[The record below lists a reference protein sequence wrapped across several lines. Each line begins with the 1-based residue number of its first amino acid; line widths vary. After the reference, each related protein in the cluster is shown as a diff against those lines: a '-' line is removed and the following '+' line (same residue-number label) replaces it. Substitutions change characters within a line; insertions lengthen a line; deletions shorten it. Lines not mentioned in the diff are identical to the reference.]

1 MFWFDIH
8 IMFHKFSFTLFEIVA
23 QLSVM
28 LQRPYSFWINW
39 TTWYKLACH
48 FLLPV
53 GHIWLP
59 PRLSAISC
67 FHRKLPFAKIN
78 SKFVQRL
85 SRESASRGQFRQEV
99 IYHGHQSPQEARDR
113 GRSRLKP
120 SMMVSLGRKRKLAD

>member
-1 MFWFDIH
+1 MFWFVIH

-28 LQRPYSFWINW
+28 LQRPYSFGINW

-59 PRLSAISC
+59 PRLSAISR
-67 FHRKLPFAKIN
+67 F
-78 SKFVQRL
+78 
-85 SRESASRGQFRQEV
+85 
-99 IYHGHQSPQEARDR
+99 
-113 GRSRLKP
+113 LKTT
-120 SMMVSLGRKRKLAD
+120 VNENK